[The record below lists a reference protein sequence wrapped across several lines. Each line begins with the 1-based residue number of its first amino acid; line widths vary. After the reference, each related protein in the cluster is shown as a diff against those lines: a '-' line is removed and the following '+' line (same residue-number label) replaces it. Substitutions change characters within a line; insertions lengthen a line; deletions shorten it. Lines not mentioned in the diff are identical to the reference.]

1 MSFEI
6 HELQNDPSIIH
17 IQMDQESL
25 SWDFLQGSSYD
36 LCAVFDCQQGKSLRE
51 LQMADVRPFLF
62 HKQLKTACRF
72 QAQAY
77 PEGFLLFPA
86 RIRNG
91 MLDIGNQTHGQ
102 HALCRLD
109 YKDIHIHT
117 VCFVKRFFRESLKTV
132 GTFTFSE
139 SDIAGAAGQ
148 TKFLYYLISRN
159 ETEASA
165 KCAYKLPITSDTVQI
180 MTEPYESVF
189 FFKDPACTEA
199 LTSR

>member
-25 SWDFLQGSSYD
+25 SWDFPQGSPYD
-36 LCAVFDCQQGKSLRE
+36 LCAVFDCRKGKSLRE
-51 LQMADVRPFLF
+51 LQLAGVCPFLF
-62 HKQLKTACRF
+62 HKRLKTACRF

-91 MLDIGNQTHGQ
+91 VLDIGNQTHGQ
-102 HALCRLD
+102 NALCLSK
-109 YKDIHIHT
+109 YKDIHVRT
-117 VCFVKRFFRESLKTV
+117 VCFVKRFFRESLKT
-132 GTFTFSE
+132 TAAFTFSE
-139 SDIAGAAGQ
+139 ADIAGAAGQ
-148 TKFLYYLISRN
+148 AKFLYYLISGSK
-159 ETEASA
+159 TEVSA
-165 KCAYKLPITSDTVQI
+165 RHAYKLPITSDTVQI
-180 MTEPYESVF
+180 LTGPGESVL
-189 FFKDPACTEA
+189 FFKDPACTEV

>member
-25 SWDFLQGSSYD
+25 SWDFPQGCPYD
-36 LCAVFDCQQGKSLRE
+36 LCAVFDCQKGKSLRE
-51 LQMADVRPFLF
+51 LQLAGVRPFLF
-62 HKQLKTACRF
+62 HKRLKTACSF

-91 MLDIGNQTHGQ
+91 MLDIGNQVHGQ
-102 HALCRLD
+102 NALCLSN

-132 GTFTFSE
+132 DTFTFSE

-148 TKFLYYLISRN
+148 AKFLYYLISCS
-159 ETEASA
+159 EPGTSA
-165 KCAYKLPITSDTVQI
+165 QHIYKLPITSDTVQI
-180 MTEPYESVF
+180 MTEPYESVL